1 LIDFLKPTPIG
12 TVLELR
18 EKVVLGVTVSAEGET
33 ERKAK
38 W

>member
-1 LIDFLKPTPIG
+1 MG
-12 TVLELR
+12 TDLELR

-33 ERKAK
+33 ERNAK